1 MFWQG
6 VEVHLKEIHS
16 EFTVD
21 VVEFVF
27 VFAILLI
34 QVFLIDLFEVMEIV
48 RTFHVNAFVNDKV
61 LTILLMGQGITAMGA
76 AQGKEFGKAVLI
88 RGEGGITDLAL
99 NLSLSP
105 VVAVKVGHWSIT
117 AGTGAV
123 LWDIAFH
130 MSGNRFDFY
139 VVPIFKVGDEELPV
153 PFILVELYFREF
165 IRFEF
170 LILRRV

>member
-1 MFWQG
+1 M
-6 VEVHLKEIHS
+6 
-16 EFTVD
+16 
-21 VVEFVF
+21 
-27 VFAILLI
+27 
-34 QVFLIDLFEVMEIV
+34 
-48 RTFHVNAFVNDKV
+48 R
-61 LTILLMGQGITAMGA
+61 A
-76 AQGKEFGKAVLI
+76 AQGKEFGKEVLI

-123 LWDIAFH
+123 LWDIAFP

-153 PFILVELYFREF
+153 PFTLVELHFREF